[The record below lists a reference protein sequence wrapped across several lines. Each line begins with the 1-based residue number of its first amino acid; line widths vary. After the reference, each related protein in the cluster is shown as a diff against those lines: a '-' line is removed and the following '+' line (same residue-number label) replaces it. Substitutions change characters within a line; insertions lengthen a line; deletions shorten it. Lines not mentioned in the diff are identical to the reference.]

1 MHDQAMPPA
10 DPRAEFIAALR
21 GLAGYLAEHPGLPV
35 PFGLH
40 CVHVFPARSTDADE
54 RAWVDQFA
62 ALTGAAAAEQDGHYT
77 AAKLFGPIEYAA
89 VAISSARRAAYQAET
104 SYRDCVEPD
113 VQS

>member
-21 GLAGYLAEHPGLPV
+21 ELAGYLAEHPGLPV

-40 CVHVFPARSTDADE
+40 CVNVFPARSTDADE

-62 ALTGAAAAEQDGHYT
+62 ALTGAGRAEQDRHYT
-77 AAKLFGPIEYAA
+77 AARLFGPIEYAA
-89 VAISSARRAAYQAET
+89 VAISSARRAAYQAEA
-104 SYRDCVEPD
+104 SYHNCVEPN
-113 VQS
+113 VRS